1 MAKLKCSVTTCANYA
16 AEKCC
21 LPKIQVDGPGA
32 CSCGQTCCSS
42 FQDKKT
48 CACNSVTGRHD
59 VPDHNVTIACRAK
72 NCKYNEAGMCEAGQ
86 VHVGCCDTGKPCVIS
101 ETECCTFEER
111 R

>member
-32 CSCGQTCCSS
+32 CSCGQTCCCS
-42 FQDKKT
+42 FQDKQGGSS
-48 CACNSVTGRHD
+48 NSVSERHD
-59 VPDHNVTIACRAK
+59 VPDRSVTIACRAQ
-72 NCKYNEAGMCEAGQ
+72 NCKYNEAGMCEAAQ
-86 VHVGCCDTGKPCVIS
+86 VQVGCCETGRPCVIS

-111 R
+111 